1 MKQVI
6 SLFLCSLLVSCDIR
20 TVEKPSELRILEYFA
35 ESGIEIPTDSELMHY
50 EKLERDFLSRG
61 WIYRVDES
69 FDLSIFAK
77 QNNFNIHTNLW
88 IADSIVKVI
97 NPKLEENE
105 KLGKIKKLYT
115 MMWKGKESETWT
127 ADLVVDDNNRYLY
140 VSYLDQRRDYIP
152 PKSALSK

>member
-50 EKLERDFLSRG
+50 EKLERDFLYRG

-115 MMWKGKESETWT
+115 M
-127 ADLVVDDNNRYLY
+127 
-140 VSYLDQRRDYIP
+140 
-152 PKSALSK
+152 KSIIGT